1 MRGFGLVFFLSCA
14 LGFGAEYRSSGFQV
28 NLSRQGEFSS
38 LSFRGEKICS
48 LARLQG
54 SAVTKPGVPKKNL
67 SFRRSRAGGK
77 KNEQKIS
84 GDTSLLRYSGSFDCG
99 GTPDVADYRIEM
111 RLMPERIRIRT
122 EIVLKKDVYS
132 HSHLF
137 SWEFLIPVSVMN
149 GRGIRFFRSEG
160 DFTDLL
166 LPEVFEQRI
175 KLIGR
180 KVYLA
185 YPTEVIGFE
194 NVQNA
199 TVRFED
205 NRNWAKTNFHIFV
218 HPDSRWNNLAQ
229 KISAGTRLEWVFDLV
244 LYAPPENNEED

>member
-1 MRGFGLVFFLSCA
+1 MRGKLGLLAVFFCLSA
-14 LGFGAEYRSSGFQV
+14 FGADYRSSGFQA
-28 NLSRQGEFSS
+28 NLSRQGNFTS
-38 LSFRGEKICS
+38 LMFRGERICS
-48 LARLQG
+48 SGQLQG
-54 SAVTKPGVPKKNL
+54 SALTAPGGPKKNL
-67 SFRRSRAGGK
+67 KFRRSR
-77 KNEQKIS
+77 S
-84 GDTSLLRYSGSFDCG
+84 GTVKEERSAEATLLRYSGTFDCG
-99 GTPDVADYRIEM
+99 ETPDAADYRIEM
-111 RLMPERIRIRT
+111 RLAPERIRIRT
-122 EIVLKKDVYS
+122 RILLKKDVYS

-137 SWEFLIPVSVMN
+137 SWEFLIPVSGMN

-166 LPEVFEQRI
+166 LPEVFERRI

-205 NRNWAKTNFHIFV
+205 NRNWAKKNFHVFV

-229 KISAGTRLEWVFDLV
+229 KISAGTVFEWVFDIL
-244 LYAPPENNEED
+244 LYNPPESDEEL